1 MEARL
6 KIEIPFYNAPQYPN
20 NGYGGR
26 GDITP
31 SGSKADF
38 ELKLLGDIPEHIRSG
53 DGRPGAYI
61 FSSSAK
67 VTKFGKIYS
76 RYVFLLIFI
85 LIIKILFN

>member
-1 MEARL
+1 M
-6 KIEIPFYNAPQYPN
+6 PPYPN
-20 NGYGGR
+20 NGYDGR
-26 GDITP
+26 EDDITP

-67 VTKFGKIYS
+67 VTKFENWQAYS
-76 RYVFLLIFI
+76 R
-85 LIIKILFN
+85 